1 MAEKQEKSSEKGF
14 LARTATYTSKRARRA
29 QEKFMQKVG
38 KLDETKDE
46 VFDEFVNNFNK
57 QQTAA
62 SRLQK
67 ELKQYIQCLSS
78 MRIASNAFAEAV
90 KDVYEPTWSE
100 REKLVSLY
108 EELDSNFDHLTKR
121 LVDEVLEPLEA
132 YHRPFADVKTKI
144 AKRGRKRVDYDH
156 SRHVVDTL
164 RAKGTAKT
172 ADAKKLAQAEDDYQ
186 KAKSVFVELTSELYD
201 ELPALYDGRIGFYVS
216 CFQSVFTLE
225 GVFHRESA
233 KIQNQLNDMMDQLI
247 TDVSAGSYSTK
258 KSFAVTRDEDP
269 IEPKPEGGLA
279 KFYDVAVP
287 DEDDDSQNED
297 GSEVMNGEESQ
308 QTSKPKVLPP
318 TPVRPAP
325 QRPSPKP
332 PAPSNPSDTENSQQK
347 ETTKE
352 NKGSIDK
359 VSSDEHVSSKT
370 DNEETVKPD
379 GEELGPRTESI
390 VYKNPRADSS
400 PTQCNLIVPDA
411 LYKAVATHSYTA
423 EDEDELA
430 FEKGAIIHVIQF
442 EDPEE
447 QDEGW
452 LMGILDDSGL
462 KGVFPENFTKR
473 LET

>member
-1 MAEKQEKSSEKGF
+1 
-14 LARTATYTSKRARRA
+14 
-29 QEKFMQKVG
+29 
-38 KLDETKDE
+38 
-46 VFDEFVNNFNK
+46 
-57 QQTAA
+57 
-62 SRLQK
+62 
-67 ELKQYIQCLSS
+67 
-78 MRIASNAFAEAV
+78 
-90 KDVYEPTWSE
+90 
-100 REKLVSLY
+100 
-108 EELDSNFDHLTKR
+108 
-121 LVDEVLEPLEA
+121 
-132 YHRPFADVKTKI
+132 
-144 AKRGRKRVDYDH
+144 
-156 SRHVVDTL
+156 
-164 RAKGTAKT
+164 
-172 ADAKKLAQAEDDYQ
+172 
-186 KAKSVFVELTSELYD
+186 
-201 ELPALYDGRIGFYVS
+201 
-216 CFQSVFTLE
+216 
-225 GVFHRESA
+225 
-233 KIQNQLNDMMDQLI
+233 
-247 TDVSAGSYSTK
+247 
-258 KSFAVTRDEDP
+258 
-269 IEPKPEGGLA
+269 
-279 KFYDVAVP
+279 
-287 DEDDDSQNED
+287 
-297 GSEVMNGEESQ
+297 MNGEESQ